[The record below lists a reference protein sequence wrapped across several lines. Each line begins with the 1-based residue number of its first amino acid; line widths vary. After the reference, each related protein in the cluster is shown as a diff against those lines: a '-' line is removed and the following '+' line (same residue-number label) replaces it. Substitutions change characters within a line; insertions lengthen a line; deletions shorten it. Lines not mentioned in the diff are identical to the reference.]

1 MEELIKLLFAAA
13 QERARLKNYKFDALA
28 ENDLKNFI
36 RTGVN
41 RMTSLEINS
50 ITSRALA
57 EKNLMEL
64 IDLMIKDAGTR
75 FINESLDTRTFS
87 NSRASLCPRWPFC

>member
-1 MEELIKLLFAAA
+1 MEELIRVLFAAA
-13 QERARLKNYKFDALA
+13 QERARLRNYKLDVLA
-28 ENDLKNFI
+28 ENELKKFI

-41 RMTSLEINS
+41 RMTKIEVSSPES
-50 ITSRALA
+50 QERAK
-57 EKNLMEL
+57 KNLMEL
-64 IDLMIKDAGTR
+64 IDLMIKDASSR